1 MNGEPRR
8 CLVKRPRG
16 DRLSARRPDSPLPDN
31 ETRHY
36 HARPDTVYF
45 PRSSYRPNFAQ
56 PVPRSNSPA
65 NLFFQKFYHEI
76 SSADLIV
83 VEEFTRIHESMMKR
97 TRLVSLEGRE
107 RERRSFN
114 IVRIYDFLF
123 SVRGGIVRE
132 GRVFAF
138 RTCFPFPMRP
148 DDLLD
153 SRNWPSWQ
161 HQLLPYWDNQCSRIQ
176 CDNLLSV
183 VVIAD

>member
-1 MNGEPRR
+1 MKPDIITLDPIPSISRDPLIVPISPNPFRDPTLPRI
-8 CLVKRPRG
+8 
-16 DRLSARRPDSPLPDN
+16 
-31 ETRHY
+31 
-36 HARPDTVYF
+36 YF
-45 PRSSYRPNFAQ
+45 S
-56 PVPRSNSPA
+56 
-65 NLFFQKFYHEI
+65 KI
-76 SSADLIV
+76 SSADLIA

-107 RERRSFN
+107 RERERRSFN
-114 IVRIYDFLF
+114 IVRIYDFF
-123 SVRGGIVRE
+123 FYVRGGIVRE
-132 GRVFAF
+132 GRVFGF